1 MFRKLAFGGLVAIGS
16 LIVVTPVKAQST
28 VRRVDSTHSTA
39 RLFVASSK
47 SPDKN
52 INVGVAR
59 LNGKVRWNAADP
71 VKSTFDFIMYPAD
84 EKEPGQTRSKS
95 ANYAILSFKSKHVD
109 PAGNDTVR
117 VTGEL
122 TVSDVERIASY
133 DPSESYS
140 GPTYSP
146 AVVHSAKHEATFVFQ
161 RAKAGDDTARDLG
174 GDWVATTVVV
184 GEDFPELLS
193 AVSATNW
200 PVYVAEENCT
210 MPSTI
215 GEDFSGPACTGKDVD
230 TLAHTDLQCTTPLTV
245 GEDFAGEVC
254 TGTPLQVASEY
265 SAQNHKAEANQLVA
279 DEVKIQL
286 AVRMAD
292 HETAWVGASGE

>member
-1 MFRKLAFGGLVAIGS
+1 MITRFSKFFGVGLIAVLAALPAA
-16 LIVVTPVKAQST
+16 AQNAKFQI
-28 VRRVDSTHSTA
+28 DSDNSTA
-39 RLFVASSK
+39 RLFVTSSK
-47 SPDKN
+47 SPDKSV
-52 INVGVAR
+52 NVGVAR
-59 LNGKVRWNAADP
+59 MNGKVRWNAADP
-71 VKSTFDFIMYPAD
+71 SKSVFDFSMYPAD
-84 EKEPGQTRSKS
+84 EKEAGQTRSES
-95 ANYAILSFKSKHVD
+95 ANYAILSFKSKHVVPIAD
-109 PAGNDTVR
+109 DTVR

-122 TVSDVERIASY
+122 TVSDIERVASY
-133 DPSESYS
+133 NPSEAYS

-146 AVVHSAKHEATFVFQ
+146 AIVHSAKREATFVFQ
-161 RAKAGDDTARDLG
+161 RTKAGDQVARDLG
-174 GDWVATTVVV
+174 GDWVASAVII

-200 PVYVAEENCT
+200 PVYVAEENCV

-215 GEDFSGPACTGKDVD
+215 GEDFSGPVCTGKDVD
-230 TLAHTDLQCTTPLTV
+230 TQARTDLQCTTPLTV

-286 AVRMAD
+286 AVKLAGNEVAR
-292 HETAWVGASGE
+292 VGASGE